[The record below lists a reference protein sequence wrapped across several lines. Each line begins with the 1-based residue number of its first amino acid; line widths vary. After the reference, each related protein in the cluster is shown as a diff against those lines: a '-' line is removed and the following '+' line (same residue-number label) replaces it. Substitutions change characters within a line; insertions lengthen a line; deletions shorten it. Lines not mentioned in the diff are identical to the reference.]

1 MVTVQTAP
9 AYEAHPD
16 QLFTIQPASGAAVS
30 VTVSP
35 FAAVVLHPS
44 GVAALHAMP
53 GPVTAPLPLNPTFSG

>member
-1 MVTVQTAP
+1 MVTVQVAP

-16 QLFTIQPASGAAVS
+16 QLFTIQSAAGAAVS

-44 GVAALHAMP
+44 GVVALHAMP
-53 GPVTAPLPLNPTFSG
+53 GPVTVPFPVNATFSG